1 MLCARLTV
9 LQVFQHLWGTSE
21 LLSSFDS
28 INVLRPGSH
37 VVSTDDW
44 LHCDQAPHRKGLV
57 CIQGLVNMVDVGPDT
72 GGAIMEADSDG
83 LAACYMLSFC
93 VPLRPTAHSK
103 TLSP

>member
-1 MLCARLTV
+1 MSNHLPCSAWLTFLQTRLL

-37 VVSTDDW
+37 MVSTDDW

-57 CIQGLVNMVDVGPDT
+57 CVQGLVNMVDVGPDT
-72 GGAIMEADSDG
+72 GQQPQITF
-83 LAACYMLSFC
+83 L
-93 VPLRPTAHSK
+93 
-103 TLSP
+103 